1 MKESQRQS
9 KYHVFPT
16 GLPRPQR
23 AFSLQETIVT
33 LAVVGTVATLAIPSF
48 QKLVSSQRM
57 AGAINTLI
65 TALYLTRS
73 EAIKRGQAAVLC
85 PSSDG
90 RGCTNGG
97 SNWEDGYLLYVDH
110 NDNRE
115 VDANEPVI
123 QVFAAVERMRLRN
136 TSSHDHVRY
145 KANGMAT
152 LTNATFIFCDIHG
165 QSAPKA
171 VIISNSGRART
182 SDRMPGGVAIACSR
196 T

>member
-9 KYHVFPT
+9 KSHVFPFWS
-16 GLPRPQR
+16 QR
-23 AFSLQETIVT
+23 AFSLHETIVT
-33 LAVVGTVATLAIPSF
+33 LAVVGTVATIAVPSF
-48 QKLVSSQRM
+48 QKLVSSQRI
-57 AGAINTLI
+57 AGAVNTLI

-73 EAIKRGQAAVLC
+73 EAIKRGEAAVLC
-85 PSSDG
+85 PSRDA

-97 SNWEDGYLLYVDH
+97 RDWEEGYLLYVDR

-123 QVFAAVERMRLRN
+123 QVFGATHRVRLQN
-136 TSSHDHVRY
+136 TSRHDHVRY

-165 QSAPKA
+165 RSAPKA

-182 SDRMPGGVAIACSR
+182 SDRMPGGAAITCS
-196 T
+196 TT